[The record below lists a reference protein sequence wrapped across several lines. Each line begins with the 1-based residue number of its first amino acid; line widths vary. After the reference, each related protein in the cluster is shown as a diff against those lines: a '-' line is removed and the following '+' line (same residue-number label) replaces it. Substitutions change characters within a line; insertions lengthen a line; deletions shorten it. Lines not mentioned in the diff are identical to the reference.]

1 MQGDGEPDGPVVDAA
16 DGAHGLDALLFV
28 CYVRFDLRFFTLV
41 GLVDEVGGE
50 ASGDDP
56 DDEAAE
62 RNGET
67 DDGQDKKSEGREVGF
82 AVEQVEDAAE
92 KGPPAPDP

>member
-1 MQGDGEPDGPVVDAA
+1 MQGDGEPDGPVVVAA
-16 DGAHGLDALLFV
+16 DGAHGLDAFV
-28 CYVRFDLRFFTLV
+28 FVVDRGFDLRFFSQV
-41 GLVDEVGGE
+41 GLVDEVGCE

-67 DDGQDKKSEGREVGF
+67 DDGQDKKPEGREVGF